1 MRTAHEPGTW
11 TGARRPA
18 ILTRGDDIMYTMVDF
33 VTHVKGIE
41 YILSLAAIAGFLLF
55 WEVLKPKPFRTVAE
69 TGKDDLE
76 HIDEAGGF
84 KSVAKSVGRIAAAP
98 FIGLAYIVMLPIGFF
113 VALAAAVV
121 NAAAKGLAAVAGKS
135 VTFEWR
141 PVEAY
146 LAGRKKKAEKAR
158 VKKGDAK

>member
-1 MRTAHEPGTW
+1 
-11 TGARRPA
+11 
-18 ILTRGDDIMYTMVDF
+18 MYTMVDF

-41 YILSLAAIAGFLLF
+41 YILSILAITGFLVF
-55 WEVLKPKPFRTVAE
+55 WEILKPRPFRTVVN
-69 TGKDDLE
+69 TGKDDLAYIE
-76 HIDEAGGF
+76 ESGGL

-98 FIGLAYIVMLPIGFF
+98 FIGMAYIVMLPIGFF

-121 NAAAKGLAAVAGKS
+121 NLAMKGVASVAGKS

-146 LAGRKKKAEKAR
+146 LAGRKKIAEKADT
-158 VKKGDAK
+158 KKGNVK

>member
-1 MRTAHEPGTW
+1 
-11 TGARRPA
+11 
-18 ILTRGDDIMYTMVDF
+18 MYTMVDY

-41 YILSLAAIAGFLLF
+41 YILSLLAIAGFLVF
-55 WEVLKPKPFRTVAE
+55 WEILKPRPFRTVAN
-69 TGKDDLE
+69 TGADDLAYIE
-76 HIDEAGGF
+76 ESGGI

-113 VALAAAVV
+113 IALAAVVV
-121 NAAAKGLAAVAGKS
+121 NLAVKGVAGVAGKS

-146 LAGRKKKAEKAR
+146 LAGRKKKAERAGKGN
-158 VKKGDAK
+158 VK

>member
-1 MRTAHEPGTW
+1 
-11 TGARRPA
+11 
-18 ILTRGDDIMYTMVDF
+18 MYTMVDF

-41 YILSLAAIAGFLLF
+41 YILSLLAIAGFLVF
-55 WEVLKPKPFRTVAE
+55 WESLKPRPFRTVVN
-69 TGKDDLE
+69 TGRDDLAYIHE
-76 HIDEAGGF
+76 VGGLR
-84 KSVAKSVGRIAAAP
+84 SVAKSVGRIAAAP

-121 NAAAKGLAAVAGKS
+121 NLAIKGVASVAGKS

-146 LAGRKKKAEKAR
+146 LTGRKNKKEKSGAKKDD
-158 VKKGDAK
+158 VK